1 MKHALALVL
10 ILFGS
15 LGIEA
20 KSIYLS
26 CNTLNLRAFTE
37 SGLITETF
45 SRNERVK
52 SLEMNQE
59 EDRVVWDGY
68 TSEFIPDGNRDNVY
82 EMKFK
87 NNYSSRTLKFNQI
100 TKSLNETVFIG
111 DEMFQFEYQCE
122 IATPLFR

>member
-1 MKHALALVL
+1 MKPTLALVL
-10 ILFGS
+10 MLFGS
-15 LGIEA
+15 FGIEA

-26 CNTLNLRAFTE
+26 CDTLNLRAFTE
-37 SGLITETF
+37 SGLSTETF

-52 SLEMNQE
+52 SLEMNQA

-68 TSEFIPDGNRDNVY
+68 TSRFIPDGNGDNVY

-87 NNYSSRTLKFNQI
+87 NNYSSRTLMFNQI
-100 TKSLNETVFIG
+100 TKSLNETIFIR

-122 IATPLFR
+122 IAAPLFR